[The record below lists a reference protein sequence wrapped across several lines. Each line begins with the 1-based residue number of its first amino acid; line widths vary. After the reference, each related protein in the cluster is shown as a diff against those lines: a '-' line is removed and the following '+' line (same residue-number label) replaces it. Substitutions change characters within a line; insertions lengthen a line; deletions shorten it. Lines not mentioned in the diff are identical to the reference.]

1 MKRID
6 QRRIRL
12 DDALSRLMQTEAGR
26 AEYWRRLDAECDH
39 SPLVELLDKSLD
51 LEGDV
56 IECGVFRGTST
67 RLIARRLTERSP
79 TKKLF
84 ACDSFEGFP
93 QDRIQSKDLNPL
105 RFRFRHKIRR
115 KFARA
120 ADVPFRL
127 MQFFEAYRVNG
138 YVVKGFFSDTLPK
151 LVRRKFC
158 FIFIDC
164 DIYDSHLDCLNIL
177 YDQLVPG
184 GLVMFDDYAQPKWP
198 GASRAV
204 DDFFASR
211 PEKPQS
217 FAGHHGT
224 AWYVRKPLVL
234 REAAP
239 TPAFMPRLRQSA

>member
-12 DDALSRLMQTEAGR
+12 DDDIAKLMETEAGKD
-26 AEYWRRLDAECDH
+26 EYWRRLDAECAH
-39 SPLVELLDKSLD
+39 SPLIDLLDESLELD
-51 LEGDV
+51 GDV
-56 IECGVFRGTST
+56 IECGVFRGAST
-67 RLIARRLTERSP
+67 RRIGRRLTERSP

-93 QDRIQSKDLNPL
+93 QDRILGKDLNPF
-105 RFRFRHKIRR
+105 RFRFRHKIRG

-120 ADVPFRL
+120 ADVPVRL

-158 FIFIDC
+158 FIYIDC
-164 DIYDSHLDCLNIL
+164 DIYESHLDCLNIL

-184 GLVMFDDYAQPKWP
+184 GIVMFDDYAQPKWP

-204 DDFFASR
+204 DDFFAGR
-211 PEKPQS
+211 PEKPQHL
-217 FAGHHGT
+217 ATHHGT
-224 AWYVRKPLVL
+224 AWYVRKPLV
-234 REAAP
+234 EQEVAP
-239 TPAFMPRLRQSA
+239 APAFMPLLRKSA